1 MFRFIKNLKE
11 KKYLKYILI
20 GIIFTYAGIG
30 FFLTSAFFAVKLH
43 LTDDPGAVDYNDRY
57 FKEIADKYDD
67 ARTYDTTQANLREAD
82 IYRKVLAIN
91 QIYPKNASMIMDAY
105 QKSKNISEIERMIE
119 AVNMHLQQNPE
130 QLKQVQEIEKKLAET
145 KAKQSKA
152 SIFTWMNISEW
163 TDFRYA
169 VAKDKAIIDSVAR
182 QTGVESRL
190 IVSCLV
196 GEQIRLFNS
205 KREAYKKWIGPLKI
219 LSVETTFSFGVTGI
233 KEHTAQQI
241 EHNLKDTTTVFYLG
255 KKYRNLLNFHTDT
268 IQGERFRRLTNYH
281 NHYYS
286 YMYAALFLK
295 QINQQWKKAGFP
307 IENRP
312 EILATLF
319 NVGFAMSQPKSHP
332 RVGGSTII
340 IDEKPYTFGA
350 VAYDFYYS
358 GDLFELFPFE
368 NKRFVD

>member
-1 MFRFIKNLKE
+1 MFRVIKNLKE
-11 KKYLKYILI
+11 KKYLKYLLI
-20 GIIFTYAGIG
+20 GIISVYAIIG

-57 FKEIADKYDD
+57 FKEIADKYGNE
-67 ARTYDTTQANLREAD
+67 RTYDTIQANLKESE
-82 IYRKVLAIN
+82 IFYKVLAIN
-91 QIYPKNASMIMDAY
+91 EVYPKNASMILEAY
-105 QKSKNISEIERMIE
+105 YKRRNISEVERMIE
-119 AVNMHLQQNPE
+119 AVNVNLQNNRNYLEKVKDLEGHL
-130 QLKQVQEIEKKLAET
+130 KEKK
-145 KAKQSKA
+145 SNPSMA
-152 SIFTWMNISEW
+152 SVFKWMNISEW

-169 VAKDKAIIDSVAR
+169 VAKDKKLIDSVAR
-182 QTGVESRL
+182 QTGVEARL

-219 LSVETTFSFGVTGI
+219 LSVETTFSLGVTGI
-233 KEHTAQQI
+233 KEETAQQI
-241 EHNLKDTTTVFYLG
+241 EHYLKDTSTVFYLG
-255 KKYRNLLNFHTDT
+255 EKYKNLLDFRTDT
-268 IQGERFRRLTNYH
+268 IQGERFRRLTDYH

-295 QINQQWKKAGFP
+295 QINQQWNKAGFP

-319 NVGFAMSQPKSHP
+319 NVGFAMSQPKATP
-332 RVGGSTII
+332 RVGGSTIM
-340 IDEKPYTFGA
+340 IDENPYTFGA
-350 VAYDFYYS
+350 IAYDFYYS